1 MGGKSKIKMAELQAA
16 LSMAGFNEVAT
27 YIQSGNV
34 MFSSSNTSV
43 DELTSEI
50 ESCIRKYFN
59 LNVEAVVFTKE
70 EWRGIV
76 ESAPDWWGTD
86 KTWKHNLLVMLKP
99 FDMDAVI
106 RFVGELIPTIEA
118 MEPGNGVLYQS
129 MSLKMFGRTTTGKLA
144 SSPIYKKM
152 TVRNYNTVTKLLSLI
167 N

>member
-1 MGGKSKIKMAELQAA
+1 MASNKNNTYLALLRGVNVGGKSKIKMAELQAA

-86 KTWKHNLLVMLKP
+86 KT
-99 FDMDAVI
+99 
-106 RFVGELIPTIEA
+106 
-118 MEPGNGVLYQS
+118 
-129 MSLKMFGRTTTGKLA
+129 
-144 SSPIYKKM
+144 
-152 TVRNYNTVTKLLSLI
+152 
-167 N
+167 